1 MLHLPAIW
9 RKYLYGLSVAT
20 IPVLVIVGW
29 VSDELAVALLGLAN
43 AIFIGG
49 LAFMNTAEP
58 VSISDEEHWLDESV
72 AMWAEMEARD
82 E

>member
-1 MLHLPAIW
+1 MPHLPAVW
-9 RKYLYGLSVAT
+9 RKYLYGLSVAS

-43 AIFIGG
+43 AVFIGG
-49 LAFMNTAEP
+49 LAFMNTDSSEP
-58 VSISDEEHWLDESV
+58 WDDEHWLLE
-72 AMWAEMEARD
+72 AEADAAEDHR

>member
-1 MLHLPAIW
+1 MPNLPAKW

-20 IPVLVIVGW
+20 VPVLVIVGW

-49 LAFMNTAEP
+49 LAFANTHPAAPDVNDPHWFDEDDATLAE
-58 VSISDEEHWLDESV
+58 
-72 AMWAEMEARD
+72 EAGD
-82 E
+82 V